1 MKKNSGKKEKKDKFS
16 IVQFFSNMLS
26 IKNSIRLK
34 ALKENKMFQRLILTL
49 GLTIIAFYIVGYSV
63 QLGEIIR
70 VVESNDKAYEESN
83 HMVYEVDSYVS
94 DKEGLLTVKLKD
106 GDVIKFLSS
115 EDYKFV
121 ITKKLKPDVC
131 VLDKEDGLLICGI
144 SDDYGRNILTGNN
157 VYMMWGFMVFMTIIL
172 IVGVSNKMPVLG
184 GKIGITIFSIEF
196 VLFSILTMFTL
207 TYF

>member
-1 MKKNSGKKEKKDKFS
+1 MKKIKDKKEKKDKFS

-26 IKNSIRLK
+26 VKNSIRLK

-83 HMVYEVDSYVS
+83 HMTYEVDSYVS
-94 DKEGLLTVKLKD
+94 DSEGLLTVKLKD
-106 GDVIKFLSS
+106 GDVVKFLSS

-121 ITKKLKPDVC
+121 ITKKLKNDVC

-184 GKIGITIFSIEF
+184 SKIGITVFSIEF
-196 VLFSILTMFTL
+196 VLFSTLTMFTL

>member
-1 MKKNSGKKEKKDKFS
+1 MKKIKDKKEKKDKFS

-26 IKNSIRLK
+26 VKNSIRLK

-83 HMVYEVDSYVS
+83 HMTYEVDSYAS
-94 DKEGLLTVKLKD
+94 DSEGLLTVKLKD
-106 GDVIKFLSS
+106 GDVVKFLSS

-121 ITKKLKPDVC
+121 ITK
-131 VLDKEDGLLICGI
+131 
-144 SDDYGRNILTGNN
+144 
-157 VYMMWGFMVFMTIIL
+157 
-172 IVGVSNKMPVLG
+172 
-184 GKIGITIFSIEF
+184 
-196 VLFSILTMFTL
+196 
-207 TYF
+207 

>member
-1 MKKNSGKKEKKDKFS
+1 MKKIKDKKEKKDKFS

-26 IKNSIRLK
+26 VKNSIRLK

-83 HMVYEVDSYVS
+83 HMTYEVDSYAS
-94 DKEGLLTVKLKD
+94 DSEGLLTVKLKD
-106 GDVIKFLSS
+106 GDVVKFLSS

-121 ITKKLKPDVC
+121 ITKKLKNDVC

-184 GKIGITIFSIEF
+184 SKIGITVFSIEF
-196 VLFSILTMFTL
+196 VLFSTLTMFTL